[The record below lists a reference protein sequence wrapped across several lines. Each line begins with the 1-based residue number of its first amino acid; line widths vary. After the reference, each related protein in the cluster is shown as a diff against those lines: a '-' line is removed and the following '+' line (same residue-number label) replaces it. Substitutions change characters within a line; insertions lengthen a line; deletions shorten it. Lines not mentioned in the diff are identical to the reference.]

1 MLKKIDLVSRAGLWL
16 ASAALVS
23 IMMVIVVDVCS
34 RNLFGHPIR
43 GAYDLVSIFLL
54 IMIFSG
60 MASVVAG
67 RAEILIDIVD
77 GLLPSKAV
85 RALQT
90 LASVATVL
98 VCAFLLKAMASP
110 ALAAYRYGDRSL
122 ELGLPVWTLWVFAY
136 FGMTLVL
143 IVAVARTVDDFRGV
157 SVQESHTL

>member
-16 ASAALVS
+16 ASLALIA

-34 RNLFGHPIR
+34 RHLFGHPIR

-54 IMIFSG
+54 IMIFAG
-60 MASVVAG
+60 MSSVVAG

-77 GLLPSKAV
+77 GALPPKGV

-90 LASVATVL
+90 LASSATVL
-98 VCAFLLKAMASP
+98 VCAYLLKAMAAP

-122 ELGLPVWTLWVFAY
+122 ELGIPVWTLWVFAY
-136 FGMTLVL
+136 LGMVLVL
-143 IVAVARTVDDFRGV
+143 IVAIARTVDDFRGDND
-157 SVQESHTL
+157 QESHTL

>member
-1 MLKKIDLVSRAGLWL
+1 MLKKLDLVSRAGLWL
-16 ASAALVS
+16 ASLALVA

-34 RNLFGHPIR
+34 RHLLSHPIR
-43 GAYDLVSIFLL
+43 GAYDMVSIFLL

-77 GLLPSKAV
+77 GVLPVKAV
-85 RALQT
+85 HALKI
-90 LASVATVL
+90 LASALTVL
-98 VCAFLLKAMASP
+98 ACVYLLVAMASP

-143 IVAVARTVDDFRGV
+143 IVAVARTVDDVRGDRDP
-157 SVQESHTL
+157 ESTTP